1 MNQFICE
8 TCNKN
13 FQSRYSLQ
21 EHKSLHLNIKPYVCK
36 FCSQPSRLKGNMR
49 KHIIAHH
56 KDHYKNKIN
65 YVKKG
70 NLFYKDKDFLE
81 FLDSSMVFKP
91 AIETKTNDEQNVMS
105 VVALIAAAASSSSC
119 PVYLENNA
127 NEGLN
132 DDLEEAE
139 EADEIEGN
147 KFLN

>member
-70 NLFYKDKDFLE
+70 NLFYKDKDVSKNL
-81 FLDSSMVFKP
+81 
-91 AIETKTNDEQNVMS
+91 A
-105 VVALIAAAASSSSC
+105 
-119 PVYLENNA
+119 
-127 NEGLN
+127 
-132 DDLEEAE
+132 
-139 EADEIEGN
+139 
-147 KFLN
+147 KFLKLFYIVIYLPNLLFKIYLTRLLNQKNIFRHFSFR